1 MDYGNNKTSD
11 PHRLLLKLSD
21 QMIKKEVINMSLC
34 QILAYT
40 IHGKIRKYHIKTI
53 NLKYLLYN
61 GMKYLSYLMGLIL
74 YQLFNTILNIS

>member
-11 PHRLLLKLSD
+11 PHRLLLNLSD
-21 QMIKKEVINMSLC
+21 QMIKKEVINMLLC

-40 IHGKIRKYHIKTI
+40 MHGKIRKSHIKTI
-53 NLKYLLYN
+53 NLKYQLYN